1 MARNGVLVVVSGP
14 SGVGKTTLCKNILT
28 QLPGTMFSVSY
39 TTRKPRPGECEGVE
53 YCFVDEATFQDL
65 VRAEAFVEWAEVY
78 GHKYGT
84 PKQALLEA
92 LHKGID
98 VLLEIDAQGAKQIME
113 RFAGA
118 VYVFVAPPS
127 LDVLRNR
134 LCRRALHSLEDQEE
148 IERRLHEASD
158 EIANFKSYHYFV
170 RNEELLQATKELE
183 SIILA
188 ERVKTDRLDPE
199 WLVENG
205 LVEPVM
211 TKKSVT

>member
-1 MARNGVLVVVSGP
+1 MSAEGLLVVVSGP
-14 SGVGKTTLCKNILT
+14 SGVGKTTLCKNIVT
-28 QLPGTMFSVSY
+28 RLPDTMFSVSY
-39 TTRKPRPGECEGVE
+39 TTRKPRPGEREGVE
-53 YCFVDEATFQDL
+53 YCFVDEARFQDL
-65 VRAEAFVEWAEVY
+65 IREEAFVEWAEVY

-84 PKQALLEA
+84 PKQALVEA
-92 LHKGID
+92 LHKGIN
-98 VLLEIDAQGAKQIME
+98 VLLEIDAQGGRQIME

-134 LCRRALHSLEDQEE
+134 LCRRDLDSKEE

-170 RNEELLQATKELE
+170 RNDELLQATKELE

-188 ERVKTDRLDPE
+188 EQVKTNRLNPE

-205 LVEPVM
+205 LIEPVM

>member
-1 MARNGVLVVVSGP
+1 MSTNGVLIVVSGP
-14 SGVGKTTLCKNILT
+14 SGVGKSTLCKNIVT
-28 QLPGTMFSVSY
+28 QLPGTTVSVSY
-39 TTRKPRPGECEGVE
+39 TTRSPRPGERDGVE
-53 YCFVDEATFQDL
+53 YCFVDDATFQGLLQED
-65 VRAEAFVEWAEVY
+65 AFVEWAEVY

-84 PKQALLEA
+84 PKQPLLDA

-98 VLLEIDAQGAKQIME
+98 VLLDIDAQGAKQIME

-134 LCRRALHSLEDQEE
+134 LCRRASDSPEE
-148 IERRLHEASD
+148 IERRLQKASD
-158 EIANFKSYHYFV
+158 EIANFKAYHYFV
-170 RNEELLQATKELE
+170 RNEELLQATQELE

-188 ERVKTDRLDPE
+188 ERVKTNRLDPE

-205 LVEPVM
+205 LVEPVTM
-211 TKKSVT
+211 NKSVT

>member
-1 MARNGVLVVVSGP
+1 MSGNGVLVVVSGP
-14 SGVGKTTLCKNILT
+14 SGVGKTTLCKNIVT
-28 QLPGTMFSVSY
+28 RLPGTTFSVSY
-39 TTRKPRPGECEGVE
+39 TTRNPRPGEREGVE
-53 YCFVDEATFQDL
+53 YCFVDEARFQDL
-65 VRAEAFVEWAEVY
+65 VREEAFVEWAEVY

-84 PKQALLEA
+84 PKHALLEA

-98 VLLEIDAQGAKQIME
+98 VLLEIDAQGARQIME

-134 LCRRALHSLEDQEE
+134 LCRRALDSPEE

-170 RNEELLQATKELE
+170 RNDELLQATKELE

-188 ERVKTDRLDPE
+188 ERVKTNRLDPE

-205 LVEPVM
+205 LVEPVTM
-211 TKKSVT
+211 KKSAT

>member
-1 MARNGVLVVVSGP
+1 MSVNGVLVVVSGP
-14 SGVGKTTLCKNILT
+14 SGVGKSTLCKNIVTLVPRT
-28 QLPGTMFSVSY
+28 TFSVSY
-39 TTRKPRPGECEGVE
+39 TTRRPRPGEREGGE
-53 YCFVDEATFQDL
+53 YCFVNDETFQDL
-65 VRAEAFVEWAEVY
+65 IREEAFVEWAEVY

-84 PKQALLEA
+84 PKQPLLEA

-98 VLLEIDAQGAKQIME
+98 VLLDIDAQGAKQIME

-127 LDVLRNR
+127 LEILRKR
-134 LCRRALHSLEDQEE
+134 SCRRAADTPEE
-148 IERRLHEASD
+148 IERRLQKASD
-158 EIANFKSYHYFV
+158 EIANFKAYHYFV

-188 ERVKTDRLDPE
+188 ERLKTNRLDPE

-205 LVEPVM
+205 LIEPETM
-211 TKKSVT
+211 KKSAL

>member
-1 MARNGVLVVVSGP
+1 MSADGVLVVVSGP
-14 SGVGKTTLCKNILT
+14 SGVGKTTLCKNIVAR
-28 QLPGTMFSVSY
+28 LPDTMFSVSY
-39 TTRKPRPGECEGVE
+39 TTRKPRPGEREGVE
-53 YCFVDEATFQDL
+53 YCFVDETKFQDL
-65 VRAEAFVEWAEVY
+65 IREEAFVEWAEVY

-92 LHKGID
+92 LHKGIN
-98 VLLEIDAQGAKQIME
+98 VLLEIDAQGARQIME

-127 LDVLRNR
+127 LDALRNR
-134 LCRRALHSLEDQEE
+134 LCRRNLDARDE
-148 IERRLHEASD
+148 IERRLHEAND

-170 RNEELLQATKELE
+170 RNDELLQATQELE

-188 ERVKTDRLDPE
+188 EQVKTNRLDPE

-211 TKKSVT
+211 MKKNVT

>member
-1 MARNGVLVVVSGP
+1 MSVDGVLVVVSGP
-14 SGVGKTTLCKNILT
+14 SGVGKSTLCKHIVT
-28 QLPGTMFSVSY
+28 QVPSTTVSVSY
-39 TTRKPRPGECEGVE
+39 TTRHPRPGEREGVE
-53 YCFVDEATFQDL
+53 YCFVDDETFQALIRED
-65 VRAEAFVEWAEVY
+65 AFVEWAEVY

-84 PKQALLEA
+84 PKQPLLEA

-98 VLLEIDAQGAKQIME
+98 VLLDIDAQGAKQIME

-127 LDVLRNR
+127 LEILRKR
-134 LCRRALHSLEDQEE
+134 SCRRAADTLVE
-148 IERRLHEASD
+148 IERRLQKASE
-158 EIANFKSYHYFV
+158 EIANFKAYHYFV

-188 ERVKTDRLDPE
+188 ERVKTNRLDPE

-205 LVEPVM
+205 LVEPATM
-211 TKKSVT
+211 KKSAL